1 MARKAQPMSTP
12 TRSGTMRSPVHSQG
26 SMSQPIILYH
36 DDSEPGI
43 TRKKMRNGWG
53 YYQADGVRITDRIQ
67 IDRLNAIGLPP
78 AYRDAWFCPSPDG
91 HIQAVGWDE
100 KGRKQYRYHANFR
113 ATQEAAK
120 YELCAPF
127 GHALPKLRARVA
139 SDLARRGL
147 DKDIAVAAVVRLL
160 DLGKVRIG
168 NEGYVRSNKSF
179 GATTLRK
186 RHAALKG
193 QSLKLQFKA
202 KSGKLRMLTITDG
215 SLSRFVK
222 RCQDLPGQH
231 LFRWVDDHGE
241 CHPVS
246 SSDVNA
252 YIREAMCGDFTAK
265 HFRTWSASVLA
276 FEALAGAKADI
287 SLKTMLEPVTE
298 ALGNTP
304 AIARKSYVHPA
315 LLALAKTGQSEFRAT
330 LRLPRATQHL
340 SRAERGLIAFLEQYA
355 GTTPALTGAA

>member
-1 MARKAQPMSTP
+1 MAQQI
-12 TRSGTMRSPVHSQG
+12 H
-26 SMSQPIILYH
+26 PITYH

-43 TRKKMRNGWG
+43 TRKKMRSGWG
-53 YYQADGVRITDRIQ
+53 YYDAAGTRITERDE

-78 AYRDAWFCPSPDG
+78 AYRDAWFCPSPVG

-100 KGRKQYRYHANFR
+100 KGRKQYRYHLGFR
-113 ATQEAAK
+113 ETQDAAK

-139 SDLARRGL
+139 KDLARRGL

-168 NEGYVRSNKSF
+168 NEGYVKSNKSF

-186 RHAALKG
+186 RHAAVKG

-231 LFRWVDDHGE
+231 LFRWVDAEGT

-252 YIREAMCGDFTAK
+252 YIRAAMGGNFTAK

-276 FEALAGAKADI
+276 FEALARAKHDI

-315 LLALAKTGQSEFRAT
+315 LLALAKDGQTAFRAA
-330 LRLPRATQHL
+330 LKLPRSTQHL
-340 SRAERGLIAFLEQYA
+340 TRTERGLIAFLEHGSERGVPPVLA
-355 GTTPALTGAA
+355 GAA

>member
-1 MARKAQPMSTP
+1 MATIQ
-12 TRSGTMRSPVHSQG
+12 
-26 SMSQPIILYH
+26 YC

-43 TRKKMRNGWG
+43 TRKKMRHGWG
-53 YYQADGVRITDRIQ
+53 YFDTGGARIADRDEIE
-67 IDRLNAIGLPP
+67 RLNAIGLPP
-78 AYRDAWFCPSPDG
+78 AYRDAWFCPNADG

-100 KGRKQYRYHANFR
+100 KGRKQYRYHTGFR
-113 ATQEAAK
+113 ETQEAAK
-120 YELCAPF
+120 YDLCAPF

-139 SDLARRGL
+139 ADLGRRGL
-147 DKDIAVAAVVRLL
+147 DKQTAVAAVVRLL

-168 NEGYVRSNKSF
+168 NEGYVKANKSF

-186 RHAALKG
+186 RHAALSGK
-193 QSLKLQFKA
+193 SLKLQFKA
-202 KSGKLRMLTITDG
+202 KSGKLRILTITDG

-231 LFRWVDDHGE
+231 LFRWVDAEGI
-241 CHPVS
+241 CHPVN

-252 YIREAMCGDFTAK
+252 YIRGAMGADFTAK

-276 FEALAGAKADI
+276 FEALAAAKHDI

-315 LLALAKTGQSEFRAT
+315 LLALVKDGQPAFRAG
-330 LRLPRATQHL
+330 LRLPRATQYL
-340 SRAERGLIAFLEQYA
+340 SRTERGLIALLEA
-355 GTTPALTGAA
+355 GAPAALAA

>member
-1 MARKAQPMSTP
+1 MTTIS
-12 TRSGTMRSPVHSQG
+12 
-26 SMSQPIILYH
+26 YH

-43 TRKKMRNGWG
+43 TRKPMRHGWG
-53 YYQADGVRITDRIQ
+53 YFDTAGKRITDRDE

-78 AYRDAWFCPSPDG
+78 AYRDAWFCPNPNG

-100 KGRKQYRYHANFR
+100 KGRKQYRYHLGFR
-113 ATQEAAK
+113 ESQEAAK

-139 SDLARRGL
+139 ADLARRGVG
-147 DKDIAVAAVVRLL
+147 KETAVAAVVRLL

-168 NEGYVRSNKSF
+168 NEGYVKANKSF

-193 QSLKLQFKA
+193 RSLKLQFKA
-202 KSGKLRMLTITDG
+202 KSGKLRLLTITDG

-231 LFRWVDDHGE
+231 LFRWVDDSGE
-241 CHPVS
+241 THPVT

-252 YIREAMCGDFTAK
+252 YIREAMGHDFTAK

-276 FEALAGAKADI
+276 FEALAGAVHDI
-287 SLKTMLEPVTE
+287 SLKTMLLPVSE

-315 LLALAKTGQSEFRAT
+315 LLALAKEGQSDFRAA
-330 LRLPRATQHL
+330 LRLPRATQYL
-340 SRAERGLIAFLEQYA
+340 SRAERGLLAYLET
-355 GTTPALTGAA
+355 GTSVAAAKAA

>member
-1 MARKAQPMSTP
+1 MATIS
-12 TRSGTMRSPVHSQG
+12 
-26 SMSQPIILYH
+26 YH
-36 DDSEPGI
+36 DDSDPGI
-43 TRKKMRNGWG
+43 TRKQMRHGWG
-53 YYQADGVRITDRIQ
+53 YFDTEGARITDRDE

-78 AYRDAWFCPSPDG
+78 AYRDAWFCPSPTG

-100 KGRKQYRYHANFR
+100 KGRKQYRYHTAFR
-113 ATQEAAK
+113 ETQEAAK

-139 SDLARRGL
+139 SDLAKRGIG
-147 DKDIAVAAVVRLL
+147 KNTAVAAVVRLL

-168 NEGYVRSNKSF
+168 NEGYVKANKSF

-202 KSGKLRMLTITDG
+202 KSGKLRVLTITDG

-231 LFRWVDDHGE
+231 LFRWVDAAGE
-241 CHPVS
+241 AHPVT

-252 YIREAMCGDFTAK
+252 YIRDAMGEDFTAK

-276 FEALAGAKADI
+276 FEALATAPHDI
-287 SLKTMLEPVTE
+287 SLKTMLVPVSE

-304 AIARKSYVHPA
+304 AIARKSYVHPL
-315 LLALAKTGQSEFRAT
+315 LLALAKDGQADFRAA
-330 LRLPRATQHL
+330 LRLPRSTHYL
-340 SRAERGLIAFLEQYA
+340 SRAERGLLAYLET
-355 GTTPALTGAA
+355 GTPAAAAKAA